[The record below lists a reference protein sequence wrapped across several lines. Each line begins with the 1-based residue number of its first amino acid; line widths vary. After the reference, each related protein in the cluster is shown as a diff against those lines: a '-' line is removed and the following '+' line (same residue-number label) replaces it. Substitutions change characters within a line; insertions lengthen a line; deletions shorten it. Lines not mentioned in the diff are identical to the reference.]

1 MALTDALTPILDH
14 LPHRRA
20 ARARGLAATTAFPG
34 RSTPSNVP
42 PSSARLRRAALSVAL
57 LSGTLL
63 AAAAPA
69 QAAPQWL
76 SPQTLSPPGYDAS
89 EQQVAFDPG
98 GDAVVVWQQ
107 NGPSSN
113 VILASARPAGGS
125 FSAPQTLSETAKNAS
140 APDVASDA
148 QGDAVAVWLQWDGS
162 EERVQAAY
170 RPAGGSF
177 GAAQTLSE
185 AGVEAET
192 PRVTMNG
199 SGEAVAVWN
208 ISVGGKMQIQSAAAA
223 PGGVFGAPAD
233 LTGLTVNASVPQV
246 ALDSHGDAI
255 AVWDGWDGANI
266 RIEDALRPAGESFGA
281 PQYLSPAGYNA
292 DVPQLAF
299 DASGDALAVWSFDG
313 SPSSTVQSAYLPA
326 GGTFSSPQTVPA
338 PNGEPAQVPQ
348 VAFDGSGEGVVAWLQ
363 SDGSEPRVYASVRSA
378 GAGGTFSTPGT
389 LDPSGQEAYG
399 PRVAGDGL
407 SAVIVSWKTFNGA
420 TSYTQAVERPAGG
433 NFSAATDVSTE
444 GPEESAPEVGV
455 DAQGNGIAV
464 FSRAGSGG
472 EYLIEAAGYDAEGPQ
487 LRGLTIPSAGIVG
500 QPLQFFQA
508 PLDVWSGVLSEG
520 FSFGDGSGA
529 SGVSTTHTYM
539 APGTYRVTASA
550 IDALGNTTT
559 VTRTVTILAPTTSAG
574 TTAPVALKPS
584 TKTKGKGKHKR
595 RRKHGK
601 RHHHRRHSASKG
613 RAHGILRR

>member
-1 MALTDALTPILDH
+1 MALTDALAPILNH
-14 LPHRRA
+14 LPHRHA
-20 ARARGLAATTAFPG
+20 ARARGLATTTASP
-34 RSTPSNVP
+34 STNPPSNVP
-42 PSSARLRRAALSVAL
+42 PSSARLRRAALSAAL

-98 GDAVVVWQQ
+98 GDAVVVWQE
-107 NGPSSN
+107 NGPSSD

-125 FSAPQTLSETAKNAS
+125 FSTPQTLSDAGKNAS

-148 QGDAVAVWLQWDGS
+148 QGDGIAVWLQWDGTV
-162 EERVQAAY
+162 ERVQAAY

-177 GAAQTLSE
+177 GVPQTLSE

-192 PRVTMNG
+192 PRVAMNG

-208 ISVGGKMQIQSAAAA
+208 ISVGGKMQIRTAAAA
-223 PGGVFGAPAD
+223 SGGVFGAPAD
-233 LTGLTVNASVPQV
+233 LTGLTVNASAPQV
-246 ALDSHGDAI
+246 ALDSRGDAI

-266 RIEDALRPAGESFGA
+266 RIEDAVRPAGGSFDA

-313 SPSSTVQSAYLPA
+313 SPSSTVQSAYRPA
-326 GGTFSSPQTVPA
+326 GGTFGSPQTVPA

-348 VAFDGSGEGVVAWLQ
+348 VAFDGSGESVVAWLQ

-378 GAGGTFSTPGT
+378 GTDGTFSTSGT
-389 LDPSGQEAYG
+389 LDPSGQEAYE

-407 SAVIVSWKTFNGA
+407 SATIVSWKTFNGA

-433 NFSAATDVSTE
+433 NFSAATNVSTE

-472 EYLIEAAGYDAEGPQ
+472 EYLIEAAGYDGAGPQ
-487 LRGLTIPSAGIVG
+487 LRGLTIPSEGAVG

-520 FSFGDGSGA
+520 FSFGDGSSA
-529 SGVSTTHTYM
+529 SGVSATHTYT
-539 APGTYRVTASA
+539 APGAYQVTASA
-550 IDALGNTTT
+550 TDALGNTTT

-584 TKTKGKGKHKR
+584 TKGKHKHKR
-595 RRKHGK
+595 RPKHGK
-601 RHHHRRHSASKG
+601 RRHHRHHSASEGHPHG
-613 RAHGILRR
+613 RARR